1 MPEGVYGGTI
11 TSPVDGLI
19 NGTLPVVGVE
29 VLIVTLFTDGF
40 GTPFNLSLVRILPTV
55 VGVVIVPVT
64 VYSSP
69 TVVIV
74 GATVGVFTPT
84 TVTVTVV
91 GVLQLLLLARSHK

>member
-1 MPEGVYGGTI
+1 M
-11 TSPVDGLI
+11 
-19 NGTLPVVGVE
+19 TLPVLGSIRGVVALVGVA
-29 VLIVTLFTDGF
+29 VWIVTLATVGVC
-40 GTPFNLSLVRILPTV
+40 PLIPSLVRILPTV

-74 GATVGVFTPT
+74 GVTVGVVTPT